1 MMNRRDMK
9 KLVQKRMASFLV
21 NYLNTPWRDVPD
33 FFHEVRLYAF
43 RDSDKGTQAERDRL
57 RSVMFEIHREVH
69 QYEVKKER

>member
-1 MMNRRDMK
+1 
-9 KLVQKRMASFLV
+9 MASFLV